1 MPIDSATAEVLIT
14 RYCKTWNETDPK
26 LRHQLLR
33 TVLAED
39 GVYIDPTVHVVG
51 VSALV
56 DHIGKVAT
64 KYPGSMIV
72 RTSAVDLHH
81 DVLRFSWHKQ
91 LANGQ
96 TLPESIDVCTI
107 NEDGKLRLIIG
118 FFGPLISSS
127 PAA

>member
-1 MPIDSATAEVLIT
+1 MPINRATAEALIT
-14 RYCKTWNETDPK
+14 RYCKTWNEPDPK

-56 DHIGKVAT
+56 DHISKVAT

-118 FFGPLISSS
+118 FFGPLISNS
-127 PAA
+127 AAA